1 MDGNEKRSGSE
12 ELKEKRQMNKKIT
25 IGLLLLAVVAIIG
38 MPGALALPGYVQPLQ
53 TLYGSGLS
61 CGTCHV
67 DPNGGGARNA
77 YGQLFE
83 SQPNHQSDPTA
94 ALIAIGAPPGATPT
108 PTPTPVLTK
117 IKVSPATAT
126 LDVNG
131 TQAFTATTLDQ
142 NNNTVNATVT
152 WSSSNTT
159 VGTID
164 AAGSFMALAAGT
176 TTITATNGTVSG
188 TASVTVNSANSAP
201 GTSVLTTIKVSPA
214 TATLDVNGTQ
224 AFTAAA
230 YDQLGKLMDVIF
242 SWNSSNTTVGTID
255 STGLFTAKALGTTTI
270 TAASGDVNGTAS
282 VSVATAPTSSPPSS
296 SPCDENHGHKYG
308 KIHKNKHCKTHK
320 NGQND
325 VNGTEHGEVE
335 EDD

>member
-1 MDGNEKRSGSE
+1 
-12 ELKEKRQMNKKIT
+12 MNKKIT
-25 IGLLLLAVVAIIG
+25 LGLLLLTVVAIVG
-38 MPGALALPGYVQPLQ
+38 VPGALAYGTYVTPLND
-53 TLYGSGLS
+53 LYGPGLS

-83 SQPNHQSDPTA
+83 GQTNHQSDSTA
-94 ALIAIGAPPGATPT
+94 ALKAIGAPPGATPT
-108 PTPTPVLTK
+108 PVLTT

-131 TQAFTATTLDQ
+131 TQAFTAMTLDQ
-142 NNNTVNATVT
+142 NNNTINATVI

-188 TASVTVNSANSAP
+188 TASITVNPANSSP
-201 GTSVLTTIKVSPA
+201 GASILTTIKVLPA

-224 AFTAAA
+224 AFTATA

-270 TAASGDVNGTAS
+270 TATSGDVNGTTS
-282 VSVATAPTSSPPSS
+282 VSVSAAPTSSPPSS
-296 SPCDENHGHKYG
+296 SPGDENHGHKYG
-308 KIHKNKHCKTHK
+308 KIHKHNHSKIHE
-320 NGQND
+320 NGHNN
-325 VNGTEHGEVE
+325 VNETEHDEVE

>member
-1 MDGNEKRSGSE
+1 
-12 ELKEKRQMNKKIT
+12 MNKKIT
-25 IGLLLLAVVAIIG
+25 LGLLLLTVVAIVG
-38 MPGALALPGYVQPLQ
+38 MPGALAYGTYVQPLQ

-61 CGTCHV
+61 CSTCHV

-94 ALIAIGAPPGATPT
+94 ALTAIGAPPGATPT
-108 PTPTPVLTK
+108 P
-117 IKVSPATAT
+117 
-126 LDVNG
+126 
-131 TQAFTATTLDQ
+131 
-142 NNNTVNATVT
+142 
-152 WSSSNTT
+152 
-159 VGTID
+159 
-164 AAGSFMALAAGT
+164 
-176 TTITATNGTVSG
+176 
-188 TASVTVNSANSAP
+188 
-201 GTSVLTTIKVSPA
+201 VLTTIKVSPA

-282 VSVATAPTSSPPSS
+282 VSVAAAPTSSPPSS
-296 SPCDENHGHKYG
+296 SPCDENHGHKCG
-308 KIHKNKHCKTHK
+308 KIHKNKHSKIHE

-325 VNGTEHGEVE
+325 VNETEHNEVE

>member
-12 ELKEKRQMNKKIT
+12 ELKEKRQMKNKMK
-25 IGLLLLAVVAIIG
+25 IGLLLLAV
-38 MPGALALPGYVQPLQ
+38 MALVLVPQASALPSYATATGA
-53 TLYGSGLS
+53 S

-67 DPNGGGARNA
+67 DPNGGGTLTSAGEYYKLN
-77 YGQLFE
+77 GQL
-83 SQPNHQSDPTA
+83 
-94 ALIAIGAPPGATPT
+94 PPTPT
-108 PTPTPVLTK
+108 PTPTSTPVLTT

-142 NNNTVNATVT
+142 NNSPIDATVT

-159 VGTID
+159 VGTVD
-164 AAGSFMALAAGT
+164 AAGSFIALAAGT
-176 TTITATNGTVSG
+176 TTIAATNGTVSG
-188 TASVTVNSANSAP
+188 TASVTVNPANSAP

-230 YDQLGKLMDVIF
+230 YDQLGKLMNAIF
-242 SWNSSNTTVGTID
+242 TWTSGNTTVGTID
-255 STGLFTAKALGTTTI
+255 NSGLFTAKALGTTTI

-282 VSVATAPTSSPPSS
+282 VSVAAAPTSSPPSS
-296 SPCDENHGHKYG
+296 SPCDEDHEHEHGKL
-308 KIHKNKHCKTHK
+308 HKNKHSKTHE

-325 VNGTEHGEVE
+325 VNETEHDEV
-335 EDD
+335 D

>member
-1 MDGNEKRSGSE
+1 
-12 ELKEKRQMNKKIT
+12 MNKKIT
-25 IGLLLLAVVAIIG
+25 LGLLLLTVVAIVG
-38 MPGALALPGYVQPLQ
+38 LPGALAYESYVQPLQ

-67 DPNGGGARNA
+67 NPAGGGARND
-77 YGQLFE
+77 YGKLFE
-83 SQPNHQSDPTA
+83 GQANHQSDPTA
-94 ALIAIGAPPGATPT
+94 ALKAIGAPLGST
-108 PTPTPVLTK
+108 PTPTPVLTT

-131 TQAFTATTLDQ
+131 TQTFTATTLDQ
-142 NNNTVNATVT
+142 NNSPIDATVT

-159 VGTID
+159 VGTVD
-164 AAGSFMALAAGT
+164 AAGSFMALAPGT
-176 TTITATNGTVSG
+176 TTITATNGTISG
-188 TASVTVNSANSAP
+188 TASVTVNPANSAP

-230 YDQLGKLMDVIF
+230 YDQLGKLMDAIF
-242 SWNSSNTTVGTID
+242 TWTSGNTTVGTID
-255 STGLFTAKALGTTTI
+255 NTGLFTAKALGTTTI

-282 VSVATAPTSSPPSS
+282 VSVAAAPASSPPSS
-296 SPCDENHGHKYG
+296 PPCGENHGHKHG
-308 KIHKNKHCKTHK
+308 KIHENKHSKIHE
-320 NGQND
+320 NEND
-325 VNGTEHGEVE
+325 EVNESEHDDVE